1 MKAIYLNK
9 EQADE
14 VRGEY
19 KMGKILEPRPTENN
33 MFVLPV
39 GVIKDPNCR
48 EALIYIGDCRYANI
62 EEAGQ
67 IIVVKNYTEETI
79 RNLPDQWEGIAHL
92 ITVDTPAEIKTE
104 EQPPEEKPG
113 FFTRAK
119 EFILRFVSKIIKQLK

>member
-39 GVIKDPNCR
+39 GVIKDPDYR
-48 EALIYIGDCRYANI
+48 DALKYIGDCRYANI
-62 EEAGQ
+62 EETGQ
-67 IIVVKNYTEETI
+67 KITVINYTAETI
-79 RNLPDQWEGIAHL
+79 RNLPDQWEGVAHL
-92 ITVDTPAEIKTE
+92 ITVELKAETKIE

-113 FFTRAK
+113 FFNRAK
-119 EFILRFVSKIIKQLK
+119 EYILKFISKILKQLK